1 MDLLLMNDDIP
12 QCGDPFEPDD
22 RVGDLSFPKA
32 VRFLLALA
40 NSLAQ

>member
-22 RVGDLSFPKA
+22 RVGDL
-32 VRFLLALA
+32 
-40 NSLAQ
+40 